1 MALASVIQFLL
12 NTLSSFAQ
20 TVTVRWVKLIQE
32 VRFQI
37 LMVVS
42 MKKASCL
49 CGIMVSVLATGPNGF
64 GFKPEQ
70 GNGFLRAIK
79 ICSTP
84 SFGCEVKLEVPC
96 HKILWH
102 VKDPL
107 LYLRH

>member
-1 MALASVIQFLL
+1 LVEVSLVSVNQFLL

-49 CGIMVSVLATGPNGF
+49 CGIMVSVLATGANGCR
-64 GFKPEQ
+64 FKPDK
-70 GNGFLRAIK
+70 GNRFLRAIK
-79 ICSTP
+79 ICSTS

-96 HKILWH
+96 HKIL
-102 VKDPL
+102 
-107 LYLRH
+107 